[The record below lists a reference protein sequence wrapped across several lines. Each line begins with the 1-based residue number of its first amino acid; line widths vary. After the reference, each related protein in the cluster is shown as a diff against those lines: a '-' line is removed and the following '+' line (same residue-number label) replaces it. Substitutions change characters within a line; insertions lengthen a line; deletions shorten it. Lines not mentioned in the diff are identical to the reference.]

1 MDRVIVACHD
11 CDLLQRAIPLGPH
24 AAAHCRRCG
33 AVLYRTHPDGLD
45 RSLACTLGAIVF
57 FIVANAFP
65 IVGLEVQ
72 GESQQTTLLGGV
84 RRLYEQGME
93 PVAALV
99 LFTTFLAPLAQLT
112 GLAYLLLPLKFNRVP
127 RMTAPVFRTLQRA
140 QTWSMVDVFMLGVLV
155 ALVKLSRIASV
166 VPGIALWSFGILM
179 LLLAAALAAFDPGAL
194 WERTGVGP

>member
-1 MDRVIVACHD
+1 MDREIVACQD
-11 CDLLQRAIPLGPH
+11 CDLLQRAIPLSPH
-24 AAAHCRRCG
+24 AAAQCRRCG

-65 IVGLEVQ
+65 IAGLEVQ
-72 GESQQTTLLGGV
+72 GASQQTTLLGAV
-84 RRLYEQGME
+84 RRLYEQDMA

-99 LFTTFLAPLAQLT
+99 FFTTFFAPLTQLT

-127 RMTAPVFRTLQRA
+127 RLIAPVFRALQRA

-155 ALVKLSRIASV
+155 ALVKLSRIASL
-166 VPGIALWSFGILM
+166 VPGIALWSFGIVM
-179 LLLAAALAAFDPGAL
+179 LLLAAALAAFDQGAL
-194 WERTGVGP
+194 WERTSVCR